1 VVVLLV
7 LPVLLVVAG
16 RGGALSE
23 PPLSRGL
30 AKQVGGKEEEEQL
43 LLGKVGAK
51 LVLVTS
57 DHNTLH
63 PPPLQQRY
71 QQQQQL
77 WGNIPSL
84 GALYL
89 PVHSVRR
96 EAAKV
101 LRVCG
106 GESPR
111 QRPDPLPP
119 GVDILVLLLV
129 RPKTFNTP
137 LAGWV
142 IVGLC

>member
-43 LLGKVGAK
+43 LLGKVGAE
-51 LVLVTS
+51 LVLVAS

-63 PPPLQQRY
+63 PPPLQQ
-71 QQQQQL
+71 QQHQQQL
-77 WGNIPSL
+77 WGSIPSL

-119 GVDILVLLLV
+119 GVDILALLLV
-129 RPKTFNTP
+129 RPRTFNTP